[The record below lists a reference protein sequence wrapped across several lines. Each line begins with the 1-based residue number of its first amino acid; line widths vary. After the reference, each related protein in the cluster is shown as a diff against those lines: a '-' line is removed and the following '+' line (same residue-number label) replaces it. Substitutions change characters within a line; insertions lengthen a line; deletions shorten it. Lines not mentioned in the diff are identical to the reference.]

1 MRICIGLETHDYM
14 EAQRRALLLLRYN
27 KRLGIYDRE
36 IPEESEITY
45 PEKTDD
51 LPLFRDDNEIQSE
64 NGNSV
69 DIFRRKKIDARP
81 MSTRERAMLPAAER
95 VNSIFTANVEKAQ
108 FLQRLAD
115 MLDDFLAGKRQE
127 IILPDG
133 TSTTVGVMQGKA
145 DFIAKARAFMDAEG
159 MAANAGDNRIT
170 NIGAR
175 SRLSL
180 IFDTYTRS
188 CYGQARWERH
198 DPGNALLLPG
208 MAIRPAPGSQDA
220 PPDTCPA

>member
-1 MRICIGLETHDYM
+1 MKKLDIITQPCGSHALRISLYLGPKRKRMRICIGLETHDYM

-27 KRLGIYDRE
+27 KRLEFMTGKSRKNRKLHILKKRMTC
-36 IPEESEITY
+36 PCFGTTMKFKAKMVT
-45 PEKTDD
+45 P
-51 LPLFRDDNEIQSE
+51 
-64 NGNSV
+64 V

-127 IILPDG
+127 IVLPDG

-145 DFIAKARAFMDAEG
+145 DFIAKARGFMAAEG
-159 MAANAGDNRIT
+159 MSPDARDNRIT

-180 IFDTYTRS
+180 I
-188 CYGQARWERH
+188 
-198 DPGNALLLPG
+198 L
-208 MAIRPAPGSQDA
+208 IR
-220 PPDTCPA
+220 

>member
-1 MRICIGLETHDYM
+1 MKKLDIITQPCGSHALRISLYLGPKRKRMRICIGLETHDYM

-64 NGNSV
+64 MVTPV

-95 VNSIFTANVEKAQ
+95 VNSILRRTLKKRSFCNASPTCLTTFYPAKSRRSYFRTVRQ
-108 FLQRLAD
+108 QRWA
-115 MLDDFLAGKRQE
+115 
-127 IILPDG
+127 
-133 TSTTVGVMQGKA
+133 
-145 DFIAKARAFMDAEG
+145 
-159 MAANAGDNRIT
+159 
-170 NIGAR
+170 
-175 SRLSL
+175 
-180 IFDTYTRS
+180 
-188 CYGQARWERH
+188 
-198 DPGNALLLPG
+198 
-208 MAIRPAPGSQDA
+208 
-220 PPDTCPA
+220 

>member
-1 MRICIGLETHDYM
+1 MKKLDIITQPCGSHALRISLYLGSKRKRMRICIGLETHDYM

-64 NGNSV
+64 MVTPV

-95 VNSIFTANVEKAQ
+95 VNSILRRTLKKRSSCNASPTCLTTSWPGKGRRSYFRTARQ
-108 FLQRLAD
+108 QRWA
-115 MLDDFLAGKRQE
+115 
-127 IILPDG
+127 
-133 TSTTVGVMQGKA
+133 
-145 DFIAKARAFMDAEG
+145 
-159 MAANAGDNRIT
+159 
-170 NIGAR
+170 
-175 SRLSL
+175 
-180 IFDTYTRS
+180 
-188 CYGQARWERH
+188 
-198 DPGNALLLPG
+198 
-208 MAIRPAPGSQDA
+208 
-220 PPDTCPA
+220 